1 MIVLVIMAI
10 SLSLSTPRLRDVMAR
25 NQLLGQ
31 ANEMAGALSLARS
44 EAVTRGTRAGVCAS
58 ANGTSCSGQVSDW
71 ENYILVFIDE
81 DGGSDFDSGEP
92 MLRSLSAHAD
102 VDQDASASAY
112 FFHPSGFSTINSGSN
127 IDLCHELAITDPQS
141 MGITCQRVRTAPGG
155 LVTVEKYI
163 KSS

>member
-1 MIVLVIMAI
+1 MIVLIIMSI

-44 EAVTRGTRAGVCAS
+44 EAVTRGTQAGVCAS

-81 DGGSDFDSGEP
+81 DGGSDFDSDEP
-92 MLRSLSAHAD
+92 MLRSLSAHSD
-102 VDQDASASAY
+102 VAQDASASAY

-141 MGITCQRVRTAPGG
+141 MGIACQRVRIAPGG
-155 LVTVEKYI
+155 LVIVEKYV
-163 KSS
+163 KS